1 MIQYPECMKVVV
13 RDVDHNVT
21 ETAATLACIGRK
33 DRSTGDEFFSE
44 TDGFA
49 Y

>member
-1 MIQYPECMKVVV
+1 MQHLECMEVVV

-21 ETAATLACIGRK
+21 ETAATLAFIGRK
-33 DRSTGDEFFSE
+33 YRSADDEFFSA
-44 TDGFA
+44 TDGFT